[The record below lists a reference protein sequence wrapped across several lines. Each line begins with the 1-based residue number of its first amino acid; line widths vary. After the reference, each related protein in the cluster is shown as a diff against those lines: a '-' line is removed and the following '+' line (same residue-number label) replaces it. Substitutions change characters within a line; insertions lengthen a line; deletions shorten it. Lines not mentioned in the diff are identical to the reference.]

1 MNRFVA
7 SVLTMLLI
15 TFIGMAGTG
24 TASAATGTIVK
35 VNIPFE
41 FSVGD
46 RTFPA
51 GEYSLTEFRPDLI
64 ALYDSRGHNVDIALA
79 YVQTNFEPSADTKVK
94 FEVVGSRHVLSE
106 VWTAGESTGAVFAVK
121 GVTSRTQQMSSTVL
135 RSDGASRKVG
145 QAN

>member
-1 MNRFVA
+1 MKRFAA
-7 SVLTMLLI
+7 SVLTMLLS
-15 TFIGMAGTG
+15 TFIGMTG
-24 TASAATGTIVK
+24 PASAATGTFVK

-51 GEYSLTEFRPDLI
+51 GEYSLTQLRPDII

-79 YVQTNFEPSADTKVK
+79 YVKTNLEPPTDTKVK
-94 FEVVGSRHVLSE
+94 FEVVGGRHMLAE
-106 VWTAGESTGAVFAVK
+106 MCTAGESTGAVFAVK
-121 GVTSRTQQMSSTVL
+121 RVSSRTQQLSSTTL
-135 RSDGASRKVG
+135 QADGASRKTG

>member
-1 MNRFVA
+1 VKRFVA
-7 SVLTMLLI
+7 SVLTMLL
-15 TFIGMAGTG
+15 TPFIVMAG
-24 TASAATGTIVK
+24 TASAATSTIVK

-51 GEYSLTEFRPDLI
+51 GDYSLVKFQPNLI
-64 ALYDSRGHNVDIALA
+64 ALYNSRGHNVDIALA
-79 YVQTNFEPSADTKVK
+79 YVQSNLEPPTDTTVK
-94 FEVVGSRHVLSE
+94 FQVVGGRHMLAE

-121 GVTSRTQQMSSTVL
+121 GAVSREQQMSSTML
-135 RSDGASRKVG
+135 RHDGASRKIG

>member
-1 MNRFVA
+1 MKRFVA
-7 SVLTMLLI
+7 SLLTMLLI

-51 GEYSLTEFRPDLI
+51 GEYSLAKFRPDLI

-79 YVQTNFEPSADTKVK
+79 HVQTNLEPLTDSKLK
-94 FEVVGSRHVLSE
+94 FEVVGDRHVLAE
-106 VWTAGESTGAVFAVK
+106 VWIAGESTGAVFAVK
-121 GVTSRTQQMSSTVL
+121 GVTSRAQQLSSTMS
-135 RSDGASRKVG
+135 RSDGASRKIG
-145 QAN
+145 QTN

>member
-1 MNRFVA
+1 
-7 SVLTMLLI
+7 MLLI

-24 TASAATGTIVK
+24 TASAETGTPMK

-51 GEYSLTEFRPDLI
+51 GEYSLTKFRPDII
-64 ALYDSRGHNVDIALA
+64 AFYDARGHNVGIALA
-79 YVQTNFEPSADTKVK
+79 HAQTNFEPPTDTKVK
-94 FEVVGSRHVLSE
+94 FEVVGGRHMLSE

-121 GVTSRTQQMSSTVL
+121 GATSRTQQMSSTML
-135 RSDGASRKVG
+135 RGDGAAR
-145 QAN
+145 